1 MTRRVGLRVV
11 SYLRP
16 EREVQSLV
24 FGTQTQLQSSSEGAF
39 EKTEKERE
47 MERLLARGKAD
58 LREKKKCSDLICLFG
73 VVRNSADSSRSLQGD
88 GARSLDS
95 GTVIGVLITQQGA
108 PVAPVPFVTRGRR
121 PEEIYS

>member
-58 LREKKKCSDLICLFG
+58 LRGGKKVF
-73 VVRNSADSSRSLQGD
+73 
-88 GARSLDS
+88 
-95 GTVIGVLITQQGA
+95 
-108 PVAPVPFVTRGRR
+108 
-121 PEEIYS
+121 